1 MIISGT
7 YGLAVYL
14 SQYFTDAK
22 YYSVFKLLEEPVKDN
37 ILINCEHKDFKQVEL
52 FDYYFQEWKRE
63 PTKYIINISSRAAQP
78 NISKGYL
85 YASQKAALNHYS
97 NNIVYNSNKACKITT
112 LNLGLMKHKTLPSI
126 SYEDVAETISW
137 LIQHPHEIP
146 EITLQHKANYRAIQ
160 YEKAQSLQHKK
171 NIKR

>member
-7 YGLAVYL
+7 YGLATYL

-22 YYSVFKLLEEPVKDN
+22 YYSVYKLLEEPVEDN

-52 FDYYFQEWKRE
+52 FDLYFNKWRKQKD
-63 PTKYIINISSRAAQP
+63 KHIVNISSRAAQP

-85 YASQKAALNHYS
+85 YAAQKAALNHYT
-97 NNIVYNSNKACKITT
+97 NNVVYNSDKLCRVTT

-126 SYEDVAETISW
+126 SYQDVADTIESIINND
-137 LIQHPHEIP
+137 LDVP
-146 EITLQHKANYRAIQ
+146 EITIQHTANYQ
-160 YEKAQSLQHKK
+160 KVQNDKSNL
-171 NIKR
+171 